1 MSRKVF
7 PVAVTYKEPS
17 SDLGLL
23 IEYEASLTNRQ
34 PVGPRGGKLRK
45 KKTKVKNG

>member
-1 MSRKVF
+1 MSRKIF
-7 PVAVTYKEPS
+7 PVKVTYKEPS

-23 IEYEASLTNRQ
+23 LEYEASLADRQ